1 MLPDVAAYSALVT
14 SRPAD
19 VPGPQSLPEPNEVQ
33 LASGP
38 LADLALARPSSLDR
52 AGARRTTAGLL
63 ETLWADARTRVLRV
77 HSGRAPVVPRRG
89 GWQLV
94 LQSPA
99 DVPAPAPDDLT
110 LYLGVADGV
119 EHVAVVSTESEPE
132 VADGSAGDEE
142 WRGLREV
149 GTVLPDLDARLFTE
163 ALAMGHWHAVTR
175 FSPRTG
181 ELLTATTAGW
191 VRAEPGGR
199 EHFPRT
205 DAAVIMAVVDPQDRL
220 LLGHQPIWPENR
232 YSILAGF
239 VEPGESFE
247 DTVRREVFEEA
258 GIVVGSGADDV
269 RYLGSQPWPFPAS
282 IMVGF
287 TARAVTTDILV
298 DGDEITLARWLS
310 RAELAEVVVSR
321 GVLPPPSVSISRKLI
336 QVWFGGQR
344 LVPDDEPW
352 A

>member
-1 MLPDVAAYSALVT
+1 VAAAYSALVT
-14 SRPAD
+14 PSPAGQQSAAD
-19 VPGPQSLPEPNEVQ
+19 QQPQPTPVP

-52 AGARRTTAGLL
+52 SGVRRTTPGFLD
-63 ETLWADARTRVLRV
+63 TLWADPRTRVLRV
-77 HSGRAPVVPRRG
+77 HNGRAPVVPRRG
-89 GWQLV
+89 GWRLV
-94 LQSPA
+94 LLPPA
-99 DVPAPAPDDLT
+99 DVPAPRPDDLT

-119 EHVAVVSTESEPE
+119 EHVAVVSSESEPE

-149 GTVLPDLDARLFTE
+149 GTALPDLDARLFTE
-163 ALAMGHWHAVTR
+163 AAAMGNWHAVTR

-181 ELLTATTAGW
+181 EPLATTAAGW
-191 VRAEPGGR
+191 VKAEPAGR

-205 DAAVIMAVVDPQDRL
+205 DAAVIMAVVDPEDRL

-258 GIVVGSGADDV
+258 GIVVGSGHDDV

-298 DGDEITLARWLS
+298 DGDEIALARWFS
-310 RAELAEVVVSR
+310 REELAEAVAT
-321 GVLPPPSVSISRKLI
+321 GAVLPPPSVSISRKLI
-336 QVWFGGQR
+336 EAWYGGP
-344 LVPDDEPW
+344 LPVPDDEPW